1 MQHIMECIP
10 LFQVLNQRLENI
22 KQEVVK
28 NTGLDYR
35 SQDAR
40 LVALDS
46 IQMNMAAT
54 AMWING
60 LNSLANF
67 CTADGIF
74 NENQFLNSVGSGL
87 ELIKTEEEMFRVLK
101 LGHITLIHFKIENLF
116 RNLCAHL
123 NLITRGKSGFWDLTN
138 LIFDACSIEDG
149 NSKNSL
155 IAFAHIRNSL
165 HNNGIHRNKSA
176 EFFID
181 GYHYKFV
188 KGQPINNC
196 VSWERILSLLTFNV
210 VALREIL
217 LSEKIQKINE
227 LVLDQFALRF
237 S

>member
-1 MQHIMECIP
+1 MHHIMERIP
-10 LFQVLNQRLENI
+10 KFQALDQQLINI

-54 AMWING
+54 AMWTNG
-60 LNSLANF
+60 FNSLANF
-67 CTADGIF
+67 CAANGVF
-74 NENQFLNSVGSGL
+74 NKTQFLNSVGSGL
-87 ELIKTEEEMFRVLK
+87 ERAETEVEMFGVLK

-116 RNLCAHL
+116 RNLCVHL
-123 NLITRGKSGFWDLTN
+123 NLIPKGKYGFWDLTN
-138 LIFDACSIEDG
+138 LIFDECSIEDG
-149 NSKNSL
+149 DSKNSL
-155 IAFAHIRNSL
+155 IALTHIRNSL
-165 HNNGIHRNKSA
+165 HNNGIHRNKTA

-181 GYHYKFV
+181 SYYYEFFKD
-188 KGQPINNC
+188 QPINNY
-196 VSWERILSLLTFNV
+196 VSWERITSLLSFNV

-217 LSEKIQKINE
+217 LSEKIQKIDD
-227 LVLDQFALRF
+227 LVLDQFASQF